1 MGLTPRKKGEL
12 LIFIASLPAERRKA
26 LGLKLNYAEAAA
38 LINAAA
44 IKGVRDG
51 KNCGP
56 TDERRPP
63 YFDSR

>member
-1 MGLTPRKKGEL
+1 MGLTPRKKGKL

-26 LGLKLNYAEAAA
+26 RGLKLNYAEAAA

-51 KNCGP
+51 KNCG
-56 TDERRPP
+56 
-63 YFDSR
+63 